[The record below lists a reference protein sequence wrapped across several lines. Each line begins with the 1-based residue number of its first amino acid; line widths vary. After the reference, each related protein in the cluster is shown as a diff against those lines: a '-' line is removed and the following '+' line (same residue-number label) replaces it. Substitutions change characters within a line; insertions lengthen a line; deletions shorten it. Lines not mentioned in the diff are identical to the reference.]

1 MSKINL
7 PKIFAVDV
15 LAKIRREII
24 FYGLT
29 FLLLW
34 FGFFLALPYLFPYLL
49 FPYFKVIEGQPLVFT
64 SLEEALFV
72 LLRASFYLALIVILP
87 FFLLKLWKVISSEF
101 YEPEKVFFKKVF
113 FLSLGLA
120 LLGLAVG
127 YLVFIPFIIK
137 IFLFF
142 GSNFEANLKINY
154 FLFFVLRVLLFS
166 VVFFQLPLLF
176 ALLIKEG
183 IITKEFYQRRRLY
196 FLGFCYGLSLLIAPT
211 DFFSQVLLTLIFFL
225 FFKLSFLLAKIF

>member
-7 PKIFAVDV
+7 PKILAVDV

-24 FYGLT
+24 LYGLI
-29 FLLLW
+29 FLGLW
-34 FGFFLALPYLFPYLL
+34 LGFFLALPYLFPYLL
-49 FPYFKVIEGQPLVFT
+49 FPYFKVIQGQPLVFT

-87 FFLLKLWKVISSEF
+87 FFLLKVWKVISSEF
-101 YEPEKVFFKKVF
+101 YEPEKVFFRKVF

-120 LLGLAVG
+120 LIGLCVG
-127 YLVFIPFIIK
+127 YLVFVPFLIK

-154 FLFFVLRVLLFS
+154 FLFFILRVLLFS
-166 VVFFQLPLLF
+166 IVFFQLPLLF
-176 ALLIKEG
+176 ALLIKEE
-183 IITKEFYQRRRLY
+183 IVTKEFYQKRRVY
-196 FLGFCYGLSLLIAPT
+196 FLGFFYGISLLIAPT

-225 FFKLSFLLAKIF
+225 FFKLSFVLAKIF